1 MPHMDIFEDDAFSAV
16 SLTNAINEAP
26 HTPSMIGDA
35 GIFEEEGIS
44 TTTLTIEKE
53 GSTLSL
59 VPAGQRGAPAKPVAG
74 DKRKLISFNTIHL
87 PQRAS
92 ILADEVQNVRPFGSE
107 SEVEAVQTVVNKR
120 LAKMRRN
127 LDATIEHLRIG
138 AIKGK
143 VLDADGASELLD
155 VYAAFGLQQISVG
168 MALGTDST
176 NVRGKAITAV
186 RKSEDEL
193 GAQAVGGYTAYC
205 GDEFFDAFIDHP
217 KVIKAYERWLEGEM
231 LRNDPRAGF
240 VFAGVRWVNYRG
252 KVGANKFVGD
262 DDAYLVPVGVPELCL
277 TKYAP
282 ADYVE
287 TVNTNGLPY
296 YAKQEPLSMN
306 KGVDLEAQSNPI
318 CLVTRPTSIIKLTRT

>member
-1 MPHMDIFEDDAFSAV
+1 MPHMDIFEDDAFGVA

-26 HTPSMIGDA
+26 HTPSMVGDA
-35 GIFEEEGIS
+35 GIFEEEGIT

-59 VPAGQRGAPAKPVAG
+59 VPAGERGAPAKPVGG
-74 DKRKLISFNTIHL
+74 DKRTLLSFNTIHL

-92 ILADEVQNVRPFGSE
+92 ILADEVQNVRAFGSE
-107 SEVEAVQTVVNKR
+107 SEVESVQTLVNKR

-127 LDATIEHLRIG
+127 LDATIEHMRLG
-138 AIKGK
+138 ALKGK
-143 VLDADGASELLD
+143 VLDADGATELLD
-155 VYAAFGLQQISVG
+155 VYQRFGLQQISVS
-168 MALGTDST
+168 MALGTDGT
-176 NVRGKAITAV
+176 NVRGKVITAV

-205 GDEFFDAFIDHP
+205 GDAFFDALIGHP
-217 KVIKAYERWLEGEM
+217 KVREAYERWLEGEM

-240 VFAGVRWVNYRG
+240 MFANVRWVNYRG

-262 DDAYLVPVGVPELCL
+262 DDGYLVPTGVPELCL

-282 ADYVE
+282 ADYME

-296 YAKQEPLSMN
+296 YAKQEPKPMN
-306 KGVDLEAQSNPI
+306 KGIDLEAQSNPI